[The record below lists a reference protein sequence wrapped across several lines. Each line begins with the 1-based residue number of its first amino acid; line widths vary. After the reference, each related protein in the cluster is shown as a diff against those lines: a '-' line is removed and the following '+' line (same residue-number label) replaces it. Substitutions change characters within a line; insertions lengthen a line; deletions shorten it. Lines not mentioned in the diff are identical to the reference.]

1 MNANQAFTY
10 ADLMSA
16 PQVKNGA
23 VYVNGKMLSNGN
35 QPYQDA
41 YWQNGVLVVNEVP
54 HGGQQTTWFYVGSN
68 CRFMGHNGQI
78 DGSNIGQLQQAI
90 QRAENY
96 RHQQENQTDEDFS
109 EDYNEEDDDN
119 GIGMKILKWIGK
131 ILWKIITLPFKLL
144 WWLIRDTMVG
154 R

>member
-23 VYVNGKMLSNGN
+23 VFVNGKMLPNGN

-78 DGSNIGQLQQAI
+78 DGANIGQLQQAV
-90 QRAENY
+90 QRAERYRNQQGGNNEHDTSVENY
-96 RHQQENQTDEDFS
+96 ETDG
-109 EDYNEEDDDN
+109 DD
-119 GIGMKILKWIGK
+119 GIGVKILKWIGK
-131 ILWKIITLPFKLL
+131 LLWKIVTLPFKLL
-144 WWLIRDTMVG
+144 WWLIRDTLAG
-154 R
+154 K